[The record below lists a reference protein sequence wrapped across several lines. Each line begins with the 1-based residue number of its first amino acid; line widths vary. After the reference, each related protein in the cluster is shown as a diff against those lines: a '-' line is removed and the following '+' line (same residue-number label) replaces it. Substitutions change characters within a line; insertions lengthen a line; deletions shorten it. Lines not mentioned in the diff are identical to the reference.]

1 MKSVFLKLLKNG
13 WSYCLA
19 VKTTYFTHYLS
30 YLNPEGGGS
39 SNKIDCFMGHQISKL
54 KERGRP
60 NYWATPLKFSESI
73 HLL

>member
-13 WSYCLA
+13 LSYCLA

-30 YLNPEGGGS
+30 YLNPEVGGS

-54 KERGRP
+54 KRA
-60 NYWATPLKFSESI
+60 WQA
-73 HLL
+73 